1 MKNIIVTGG
10 SGFIGSNIVNL
21 LERKNFNVTVL
32 DKIKPKNR
40 NIKFIKTDLSN
51 LKILKKVTK
60 KIDCIYHLAG
70 VSDINKVKKMPAETI
85 RDNVLCTSNLLEAS
99 RINKVKRF
107 IFASSIYAN
116 SSRGNLYTSSKI
128 AAENIIKNYF
138 TLFKLRYTILRYATV
153 YGTNNRG
160 ADVISIFLK
169 KASKNQNIFVHS
181 NGRQTRDFIHAEDL
195 AECSLKV
202 LKKKYENKTLIIGN
216 RKKIKIIY
224 VAKLIKKLANS
235 KSKIIINKKS
245 KREDDF
251 NLEEI
256 KTIPK
261 KMYLVFKSKYLLKQG
276 ITNFLKENK

>member
-40 NIKFIKTDLSN
+40 NIKFVKTDLSN

-70 VSDINKVKKMPAETI
+70 VSDINKVKKMPGETI

-216 RKKIKIIY
+216 RKKIKILY

>member
-32 DKIKPKNR
+32 DKVKPKNR

>member
-32 DKIKPKNR
+32 DKVKPKNR
-40 NIKFIKTDLSN
+40 NIKFVKTDLSN

-128 AAENIIKNYF
+128 I
-138 TLFKLRYTILRYATV
+138 
-153 YGTNNRG
+153 
-160 ADVISIFLK
+160 
-169 KASKNQNIFVHS
+169 Q
-181 NGRQTRDFIHAEDL
+181 
-195 AECSLKV
+195 
-202 LKKKYENKTLIIGN
+202 
-216 RKKIKIIY
+216 
-224 VAKLIKKLANS
+224 
-235 KSKIIINKKS
+235 
-245 KREDDF
+245 
-251 NLEEI
+251 
-256 KTIPK
+256 
-261 KMYLVFKSKYLLKQG
+261 
-276 ITNFLKENK
+276 

>member
-32 DKIKPKNR
+32 DKVKPKNR

-70 VSDINKVKKMPAETI
+70 VSDINKVKKMPGETI

>member
-32 DKIKPKNR
+32 DKVKPKNR

-160 ADVISIFLK
+160 ADVISIFSK

-261 KMYLVFKSKYLLKQG
+261 KC
-276 ITNFLKENK
+276 T

>member
-32 DKIKPKNR
+32 DKVKPKNR
-40 NIKFIKTDLSN
+40 NIKFVKTDLSN

-70 VSDINKVKKMPAETI
+70 VSDINKVKKMPGETI

-216 RKKIKIIY
+216 RKKIKILY

>member
-32 DKIKPKNR
+32 DKVKPKNR
-40 NIKFIKTDLSN
+40 NIKFVKTDLSN

-70 VSDINKVKKMPAETI
+70 VSDINKVKKMPGETI

-216 RKKIKIIY
+216 RKKIKILY

-261 KMYLVFKSKYLLKQG
+261 KMYLVFKSKYFLKQG

>member
-1 MKNIIVTGG
+1 LFFLP
-10 SGFIGSNIVNL
+10 SFI
-21 LERKNFNVTVL
+21 NFNVTVL
-32 DKIKPKNR
+32 DKVKPKNR